1 MVGGTLLT
9 GGYGTAFGGAVGACI
24 MAIPLIGISSA
35 RWNSDWRFL
44 LLGVILLLAVV
55 ANRFIRTKAEGI
67 RR

>member
-1 MVGGTLLT
+1 MKCTVIK
-9 GGYGTAFGGAVGACI
+9 A
-24 MAIPLIGISSA
+24 AICTWNETSKIPITKASA